1 MPRGSA
7 AYSLD
12 TNAEVSLQDEQVS
25 SLTRQGDGPYRCNGR
40 QSPCLRCLFLR
51 GKMPT
56 VIMQRIGAPSL
67 IMLPSRYFTHASVPP
82 AILYVSNSNT
92 FPIPYVSN
100 SNQATTQRS
109 QTNVNTGLS
118 SALCRAVNT
127 GLSSALCRA
136 VPHSPYPAPDSPVVS
151 VTLGTNVAKTA
162 IGVGAASLIPCVA
175 DTSAATSTR
184 AALPKG

>member
-118 SALCRAVNT
+118 SALCRAV
-127 GLSSALCRA
+127 
-136 VPHSPYPAPDSPVVS
+136 PHSPYPAPDSPVVS

-162 IGVGAASLIPCVA
+162 IGVGAAALIPCVA

-184 AALPKG
+184 TALPKG

>member
-82 AILYVSNSNT
+82 GNT
-92 FPIPYVSN
+92 LRFQFQYVSN

-151 VTLGTNVAKTA
+151 VTLGTNVAKTE
-162 IGVGAASLIPCVA
+162 IGVGAAALIPCVA

-184 AALPKG
+184 TALPKG